1 MGNLASSL
9 VVLVSALWEAGVAGK
24 TLVVAVGYRLLAV
37 GAPDVPNL
45 ALNIGTVVVVYV
57 VARRLAKTKIKDG
70 TISDLEKAGA
80 AKDERL
86 KESAERDR
94 ARLQQVRQLEQA
106 AHHCQ
111 TEATKWRAKYE
122 EAKEYSAQPAVEHFE
137 ALLAE
142 HSGKVAERHGMM
154 LDALERMTST
164 LATIEERLTKG
175 STST

>member
-24 TLVVAVGYRLLAV
+24 ALAVSVGYRLLATGV
-37 GAPDVPNL
+37 PDPQNL
-45 ALNIGTVVVVYV
+45 IVNVATVAVVYV

-94 ARLQQVRQLEQA
+94 ARLQQIRQLEQA

-111 TEATKWRAKYE
+111 TEATKWQAKYE
-122 EAKEYSAQPAVEHFE
+122 EAKEYSARPAVEHFE
-137 ALLAE
+137 SLLAE
-142 HSGKVAERHGMM
+142 HSSTVAQRHAMM
-154 LDALERMTST
+154 LDALERMTAA
-164 LATIEERLTKG
+164 LATIEERLAGG